1 MRRFARLYSQHATR
15 PTSKSSASQSTSDP
29 REPLSPWTR
38 FMQRPSVRLYGR
50 AFLQATTCALILHA
64 IWTKAI
70 YFAPTYG
77 ISMLPNMN
85 HYQEY
90 VLISKRYRRGRYI
103 QVGDVISYWHPFS
116 LHQRGIKRV
125 VAMPGD
131 FVLRDTPDKG
141 EGLML
146 QVPKGH
152 CYLAGDNQKYS
163 RDSRIFGPVPLALIN
178 GKVIWKWSSQGTIQ
192 NTLEEVR
199 AT

>member
-1 MRRFARLYSQHATR
+1 
-15 PTSKSSASQSTSDP
+15 
-29 REPLSPWTR
+29 
-38 FMQRPSVRLYGR
+38 
-50 AFLQATTCALILHA
+50 
-64 IWTKAI
+64 
-70 YFAPTYG
+70 
-77 ISMLPNMN
+77 MLPNMN

-131 FVLRDTPDKG
+131 FVLRDTPDQG

-178 GKVIWKWSSQGTIQ
+178 GKVVWKWSSQGTIK
-192 NTLEEVR
+192 NTLEEVQ
-199 AT
+199 TT